1 MNKKL
6 IFKSPKFVPFGANL
20 AQFEAKSGFPG
31 CTTLEYWGELV
42 FQGQRPERLK
52 LSTKALA
59 L

>member
-31 CTTLEYWGELV
+31 CTTLEY
-42 FQGQRPERLK
+42 
-52 LSTKALA
+52 
-59 L
+59 